1 MSAKKTT
8 IDYNTKVLEVK
19 NLKQHFVG
27 GIGKRKIT
35 VKAVD
40 DVSFDIYKREVFGV
54 VGESGCGKT
63 TLGRTIIKLYDP
75 TSGSVKFNG
84 YPINVGFE
92 DDYDRLDG
100 VRLQAKLDLI
110 SADPYKSVIY
120 EARLDRDQEIA
131 LLNQQIKLV
140 KEDKKKQI
148 EELKKP
154 LVDHKVLVSEAKND
168 LKLELQVAKN
178 NYKRTKMQLKK
189 VTEAHFKKD
198 LHKLVKLLTNKFK
211 YNAKTIR
218 QQRALTQEEKDETI
232 LMLKQQLEHDIK
244 IAEDRFE
251 RSIQYHTKNQ
261 ISPEERQ
268 QRLQQCVETRDI
280 AIVEAKAAYNNKVN
294 ASAETLPEREELAA
308 KIAEI
313 KQDNSE
319 IDELNLQIKEQVNK
333 YYERVVK
340 IKQDRKD
347 NPDKFN
353 KDKERIKEIKAQRK
367 IDLIEIKQQI
377 KTKKEQNKG
386 KYDDGTSQNELLTKI
401 QMIFQDPISS
411 INPRMVVKEII
422 AEGLKIQGEK
432 DQKVIDEKVYRALN
446 LVGLL
451 PEHASRYPHEFSG
464 GQRQRIGIARALVIN
479 PELIIA
485 DEPISALD
493 VSIQAQVINL
503 LNDLKK
509 ELDLTILFIAH
520 DLSVVK
526 YFSDRIAVMYYGKI
540 VELTTSEKLFAHPL
554 HPYTISLLSAVPQ
567 PDPNYEKN
575 RKRITYDPRSHNYQ
589 PGEEIG
595 FHEVEE
601 GHWVRA
607 SQRELEEYKHRI
619 KDFDAKAAN
628 SKAKEEKKTDSKKQ

>member
-84 YPINVGFE
+84 YPINVGFQ

-110 SADPYKSVIY
+110 SADPYKSAIY

-251 RSIQYHTKNQ
+251 RSIQHHTKNQ

-386 KYDDGTSQNELLTKI
+386 KYDDGTSQKELLTKI

-526 YFSDRIAVMYYGKI
+526 YFSDRIAVMYYGKV

-607 SQRELEEYKHRI
+607 SQRELEEYKQRI
-619 KDFDAKAAN
+619 KDLDAKAAN
-628 SKAKEEKKTDSKKQ
+628 SKNKE